1 MIEVMIEPQLQTNTT
16 ARCVAQDDCSTVGAG
31 LLVSSGSASSISPGF
46 HPDLRIR
53 NITDT
58 DNYGEQ
64 HTQFYM
70 EGKTA
75 VVTAVAPGKCLA
87 AVLCTPE
94 TGCGGVLGPNETAW
108 TLLFSA
114 EMSPESSGGVVPPK
128 AKRSARHMTLYYAVT
143 PLFSVVSERFVSVR
157 HDSSLHRREG
167 PILATT
173 IEGSTAKA
181 LEPPLAQQGRE
192 NTSEIRNYPGSGR
205 CCSGVA
211 FQLLKGN

>member
-114 EMSPESSGGVVPPK
+114 EMSPESSGGVVPSSK
-128 AKRSARHMTLYYAVT
+128 GEKISQTHD
-143 PLFSVVSERFVSVR
+143 SVLRR
-157 HDSSLHRREG
+157 DSSLLCRFRA
-167 PILATT
+167 LRFC
-173 IEGSTAKA
+173 TA
-181 LEPPLAQQGRE
+181 
-192 NTSEIRNYPGSGR
+192 
-205 CCSGVA
+205 
-211 FQLLKGN
+211 